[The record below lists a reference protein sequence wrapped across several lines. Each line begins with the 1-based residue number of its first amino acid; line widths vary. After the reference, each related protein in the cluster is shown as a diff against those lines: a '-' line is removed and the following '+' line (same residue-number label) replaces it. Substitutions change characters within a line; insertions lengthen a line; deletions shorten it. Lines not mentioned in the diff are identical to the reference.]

1 MAVEDASCKEAKRA
15 DHITRRRRAQ
25 RLPEGGGLAGVR
37 GPGQRRRQKQE
48 KRKGKF
54 LGKDE
59 RRRRMRK
66 DRGLSEGHFLPTF

>member
-1 MAVEDASCKEAKRA
+1 MKKRVRKRK
-15 DHITRRRRAQ
+15 RR
-25 RLPEGGGLAGVR
+25 GM
-37 GPGQRRRQKQE
+37 GQRRRQKQE

-59 RRRRMRK
+59 RRSRMRK